1 MNIVLIYLRPAVL
14 MAMQI
19 GSSLRVV
26 ETSTVRFQQCS
37 LIGDKPEQQA
47 YSMAS

>member
-1 MNIVLIYLRPAVL
+1 MNIVLIYLGPAVL
-14 MAMQI
+14 MAMKI
-19 GSSLRVV
+19 GSSLQVV
-26 ETSTVRFQQCS
+26 EATVRFQQCG